1 VAKGFG
7 GVGRGIS
14 LQERGPDGSERRK
27 GLVGYGSVGL
37 VVCTVLGT
45 YRVNF
50 MLCLS
55 WAMRLNRLSAWSS
68 EVSDGAS
75 IHTGIVGK

>member
-37 VVCTVLGT
+37 VVYLVLIGL
-45 YRVNF
+45 VS
-50 MLCLS
+50 C
-55 WAMRLNRLSAWSS
+55 SASL
-68 EVSDGAS
+68 GL
-75 IHTGIVGK
+75 